1 MLHPLKVFVWVA
13 LVIVL
18 FSCEKRNSPT
28 VAEQD
33 DSFNSDVR
41 IIDSTTWHTS
51 AALTIPEYQ
60 SWLKKQQGITYDI
73 MKNAAYDAVIWY
85 QPAVLDAAMSA
96 VSNVDTSL
104 DSFEKNLKT
113 KSGYHYINIEILYKN
128 PSVNKSFNKE
138 HFYNLLKDNLFLVKD
153 RTDTIQNSIVEI
165 FPSTLMGQPHHL
177 SVLIPA
183 NISFKSLTAGLKGEI
198 LGFKRDLRIDLSEKQ
213 YQSLPEIK
221 L

>member
-1 MLHPLKVFVWVA
+1 MLHPLKFFVWVA
-13 LVIVL
+13 LVVVL
-18 FSCEKRNSPT
+18 FSCEKRNSPK
-28 VAEQD
+28 VAVQED
-33 DSFNSDVR
+33 PFNSEVR

-51 AALTIPEYQ
+51 ASLTIPEYKN
-60 SWLKKQQGITYDI
+60 WLRKQKGITYDI
-73 MKNAAYDAVIWY
+73 MKNTAYDAVIWY
-85 QPAVLDAAMSA
+85 QPAVLDVAMSTRE
-96 VSNVDTSL
+96 NVDTSL
-104 DSFEKNLKT
+104 DSYEKNIKT

-128 PSVNKSFNKE
+128 PSVNDSFNKE
-138 HFYNLLKDNLFLVKD
+138 HFYNSLKDNLFFVKD
-153 RTDTIQNSIVEI
+153 GTDTIQNSIVEI

-183 NISFKSLTAGLKGEI
+183 NISFKSLTAGLKGDI

>member
-1 MLHPLKVFVWVA
+1 MLHPLKFFVWVA
-13 LVIVL
+13 LVVVL

-28 VAEQD
+28 VTVQE
-33 DSFNSDVR
+33 DSFNSNVR

-60 SWLKKQQGITYDI
+60 NWLKKQQGITYDI
-73 MKNAAYDAVIWY
+73 MKNSEYDAVIWY
-85 QPAVLDAAMSA
+85 QPAVLDAAMST
-96 VSNVDTSL
+96 VKNVDTSL
-104 DSFEKNLKT
+104 DLYKENFKT
-113 KSGYHYINIEILYKN
+113 KRGYHYINIEILYKN
-128 PSVNKSFNKE
+128 PSVNKAFNKE
-138 HFYNLLKDNLFLVKD
+138 QFFSSLKENLFFVKD
-153 RTDTIQNSIVEI
+153 KTDTLHNSIVEI

-177 SVLIPA
+177 SVLIPSS
-183 NISFKSLTAGLKGEI
+183 ISFKSLTAGLKGDI